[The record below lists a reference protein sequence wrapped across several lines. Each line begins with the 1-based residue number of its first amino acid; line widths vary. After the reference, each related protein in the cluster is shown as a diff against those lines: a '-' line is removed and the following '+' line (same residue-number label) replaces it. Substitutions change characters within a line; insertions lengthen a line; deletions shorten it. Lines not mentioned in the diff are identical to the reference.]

1 MPVKKKAAPAKKPAP
16 KKIVVKKAVAK
27 KVVAKKVAPKK
38 ATPAKKAVKTP
49 VVKAT
54 SKKAT
59 LVKAAPKKAPAK
71 SAVAKKAVAKKAL
84 AKKVGPA
91 KAVVA
96 KKEVPKKVTA
106 KSVKPVAAKPKPPK
120 IKEVKAMPELM
131 LEAALQVLDERKALD
146 VLSIDLRG
154 RSPLADYAIV
164 ATGGS
169 ARQLGAL
176 AEYLREAF
184 FKIGAKKLRIEG
196 LPQGDW
202 VLVDAGDV
210 LIHLFRPEVRSF
222 YQIEDIWSAK

>member
-71 SAVAKKAVAKKAL
+71 SAVAKKAL

-222 YQIEDIWSAK
+222 YQIEDIWSAKSPLGR